1 MATNRLSFVD
11 LLIFSAPEGE
21 SPFAYAANFIVH
33 LLPAKP
39 DWYFKQIIA
48 TGVLN
53 AVSFVLTL
61 VSFIIVARRR
71 KLANEMGSLWFF
83 RTRYGHPSRIPY
95 IMPNPLTMFLVWNAI
110 FSILM
115 QPYTWL
121 NYFAWK
127 YPSRGV
133 TSKVYFWYGFVFI
146 FDGAGMW
153 MSAFG
158 TLYATLLP
166 RVLLGSERKVSILL
180 HPVLLNFM
188 CFAMPALLTV
198 TQIVT
203 ASLSQSAWS
212 KAVNLQFDLVND
224 LWTLSD
230 QWLATNGE
238 SVDSRLRQEVSVGGN
253 VLMKAF
259 MDSRSAFVRN
269 AWAAAAWYFLCMLLF
284 SPTAIW
290 LLVTLKGAA
299 GHLTQNS
306 RSGSSQSPPSPGPNA
321 APPAQRIGPPISQPN
336 TSREQSKQKR
346 ALRRAYVTAALQ
358 FIATFVCLMVA
369 VGSFIWVSIDI
380 DRVATNPVA
389 HAVAILISDWIL
401 AVVGTIINILIIIRM
416 TAQVETTGS
425 HPSHHQDSYHTR
437 LRSLSNARTMAN
449 RPMSPSHS
457 DLEIEKPIP
466 LHIISTH
473 HLSSEAELGLGHKAP
488 LSSNGGH
495 SHESFAY
502 SHNRI

>member
-158 TLYATLLP
+158 TL
-166 RVLLGSERKVSILL
+166 
-180 HPVLLNFM
+180 
-188 CFAMPALLTV
+188 
-198 TQIVT
+198 
-203 ASLSQSAWS
+203 
-212 KAVNLQFDLVND
+212 
-224 LWTLSD
+224 
-230 QWLATNGE
+230 
-238 SVDSRLRQEVSVGGN
+238 
-253 VLMKAF
+253 
-259 MDSRSAFVRN
+259 
-269 AWAAAAWYFLCMLLF
+269 
-284 SPTAIW
+284 
-290 LLVTLKGAA
+290 
-299 GHLTQNS
+299 
-306 RSGSSQSPPSPGPNA
+306 
-321 APPAQRIGPPISQPN
+321 
-336 TSREQSKQKR
+336 
-346 ALRRAYVTAALQ
+346 
-358 FIATFVCLMVA
+358 
-369 VGSFIWVSIDI
+369 
-380 DRVATNPVA
+380 
-389 HAVAILISDWIL
+389 
-401 AVVGTIINILIIIRM
+401 
-416 TAQVETTGS
+416 
-425 HPSHHQDSYHTR
+425 
-437 LRSLSNARTMAN
+437 
-449 RPMSPSHS
+449 
-457 DLEIEKPIP
+457 
-466 LHIISTH
+466 
-473 HLSSEAELGLGHKAP
+473 
-488 LSSNGGH
+488 
-495 SHESFAY
+495 
-502 SHNRI
+502 